1 MRIEEEVSEDV
12 RILRLS
18 GELDATDVPE
28 VAARLDAAS
37 SAKPGQVVLNL
48 EGVRFTTVAVL
59 GSLIRAQRRARR
71 RGGKLVVSAPSKF
84 VGRMVHALGLERALA
99 AYPGDDD
106 AIRHLRAGR
115 DVVRPPAPLPGNR
128 SDTPLPLAG

>member
-18 GELDATDVPE
+18 GELDATDVAE
-28 VAARLDAAS
+28 VTAKLDAAS
-37 SAKPGQVVLNL
+37 STKPGQVVLNL

-59 GSLIRAQRRARR
+59 GSLLRAQRRARR
-71 RGGKLVVSAPSKF
+71 RGGRLVVSAPSKF
-84 VGRMVHALGLERALA
+84 VGRLVHALGLDRALL
-99 AYPGDDD
+99 AYPKDDD
-106 AIRHLRAGR
+106 AIRHLRGCR
-115 DVVRPPAPLPGNR
+115 DVARPPAPPPGNR